1 MDDGGL
7 FLRMFA
13 YMSGCVV
20 WMMSHVFLARLCS
33 VMLIGWMLHCSCS
46 DREVLRSIS
55 EVFVI
60 HLVAL
65 FCTLCNLDMFDLA
78 SVFSGTAGY
87 VSEGNIMDL

>member
-13 YMSGCVV
+13 YMFGCVV
-20 WMMSHVFLARLCS
+20 WMMSHVFLAKLCS
-33 VMLIGWMLHCSCS
+33 LMLIGRMLHCSCS
-46 DREVLRSIS
+46 ACEVLCSIS

-65 FCTLCNLDMFDLA
+65 FCTFCNLDMFDLA

-87 VSEGNIMDL
+87 VSEGSIMVL